1 MARTRTTKKLAQ
13 RIDLNYFKRS
23 TPLKRAKFWLSILL
37 PVCAVVWIAWYTFR
51 KDARVYSSGRMS
63 EAHAVLETECAACHV
78 QKAGVFSAK
87 AEDNACLACHD
98 GPVHHA
104 SEVPTPRCAEC
115 HAEHRGRVNLRA
127 TNDKACAECHG
138 NLEGQTSSG
147 LRYAAHIKNFAH
159 DHPEFMALRDDLR
172 DPTTLKLN
180 HQIHMKLIRRGP
192 NGPLV
197 QLDCSDCHRPA
208 TAKGSWTY
216 ADAKYVDVTPS
227 YSLEKKNAPRPSQ
240 IVAVTQILR
249 LEQLSDLLQP
259 HAAKTGREL
268 MAPVKFA
275 TACASCHLLSFDKR
289 FDGGVPHDKPEI
301 IHTFLV
307 KQFQEY
313 IAAHPAEV
321 RVARDPERDLTGKP
335 ILPEVRL
342 LTPVQWVSER
352 TAEAEELLWR
362 KTCSQCHALN
372 YAGGGALPQVN
383 ALAARRDA
391 TLPQVGPSKVISQ
404 WMPHA
409 KFDHDAHGGFSC
421 VSCHQT
427 ALTSTESSD
436 VLLPGIATCKTCH
449 APGAEH
455 AESRCF
461 ECHTYHDW
469 AQRKEVTPK
478 FTLPALRTG
487 GR

>member
-1 MARTRTTKKLAQ
+1 
-13 RIDLNYFKRS
+13 
-23 TPLKRAKFWLSILL
+23 
-37 PVCAVVWIAWYTFR
+37 
-51 KDARVYSSGRMS
+51 MS
-63 EAHAVLETECAACHV
+63 EAHAVLETECAACHL

-98 GPVHHA
+98 GPIHHA
-104 SEVPTPRCAEC
+104 KQVTTPRCAEC

-138 NLEGQTSSG
+138 NLEIQTSPG
-147 LRYAAHIKNFAH
+147 LRYAAHIRNFA
-159 DHPEFMALRDDLR
+159 DNHPEFMASRDDLR

-208 TAKGSWTY
+208 TAKGAWTY

-227 YSLEKKNAPRPSQ
+227 YSLEKKNTPRQSQ
-240 IVAVTQILR
+240 GVTATPISR
-249 LEQLSDLLQP
+249 LEQPSDLLQP

-289 FDGGVPHDKPEI
+289 FDSGVPHDKPEI
-301 IHTFLV
+301 VHTFLV
-307 KQFQEY
+307 KHFQEY

-321 RVARDPERDLTGKP
+321 RVARDPKRDLTGKP

-342 LTPVQWVSER
+342 LTPGQWVSER
-352 TAEAEELLWR
+352 TAEAEELLRR
-362 KTCSQCHALN
+362 KTCSQCHGLN
-372 YAGGGALPQVN
+372 HAGGAALSQVNTFGAKSDAALPQV
-383 ALAARRDA
+383 A
-391 TLPQVGPSKVISQ
+391 PSKVISQ

-409 KFDHDAHGGFSC
+409 IFDHDAHGGFSC

-427 ALTSTESSD
+427 ALTSTESNN

-449 APGAEH
+449 GTGAEH

-469 AQRKEVTPK
+469 VQRKEITPK